1 MSEISSNSKSPRG
14 LFQIRKK
21 KKKIASKKILDQT
34 FKNNEEQIM
43 MELLRLSQKSENG
56 ICKLIYRY
64 KASLCKQA

>member
-1 MSEISSNSKSPRG
+1 MSEISPNSKSPRG

-43 MELLRLSQKSENG
+43 ME
-56 ICKLIYRY
+56 
-64 KASLCKQA
+64 ASRRCSASDIRAHRTCEHMMARINYD